1 MGLQLRLN
9 KFLAERLGVSRREA
23 DDLILAN
30 KITIDGK
37 PAVLGA
43 RIDESNKICYNNKTI
58 PFQTEYSY
66 LAFYKPVDYVCSRR
80 AQGKAPTLYE
90 LLPKKYRKLKTV
102 GRLDK
107 DSSGLILLTNDGDFA
122 FQMTHPKFRKTKV
135 YEVELDKLLEPL
147 HQQMISDHGV
157 MLDDGPSQFKV
168 LKDTSAKKA
177 SFEGGPEPGKARSSA
192 TTPVAD
198 HCRSRA
204 DGKLAFRV
212 EATHSGRPE
221 GSTGENDA
229 TRNGNI
235 FAKLAKSEE
244 ILDYIKNNQTVILDP
259 PRSGC
264 DYKLIDKLNEITP
277 AKIIY
282 LSCNPATQARD
293 IKLLLDNYQIEDIKA
308 FNFFPHTPH
317 IENLVIL
324 SRK

>member
-198 HCRSRA
+198 RPLGR
-204 DGKLAFRV
+204 
-212 EATHSGRPE
+212 GRPE
-221 GSTGENDA
+221 GSTGVVDA
-229 TRNGNI
+229 PRKRSFLADEASYTVVLTEGRNRQIRRTFAALRYTVTKLHRTQFGKYELGNL
-235 FAKLAKSEE
+235 K
-244 ILDYIKNNQTVILDP
+244 P
-259 PRSGC
+259 GG
-264 DYKLIDKLNEITP
+264 YKEF
-277 AKIIY
+277 KI
-282 LSCNPATQARD
+282 
-293 IKLLLDNYQIEDIKA
+293 
-308 FNFFPHTPH
+308 
-317 IENLVIL
+317 
-324 SRK
+324 

>member
-9 KFLAERLGVSRREA
+9 KFLAERLGISRREA

-198 HCRSRA
+198 RPLGR
-204 DGKLAFRV
+204 
-212 EATHSGRPE
+212 GRPE
-221 GSTGENDA
+221 GSTGVVDA
-229 TRNGNI
+229 PRKRSFLADEASYTVVLTEGRNRQIRRTFAALGYTVTKLHRTQFGKYELGNL
-235 FAKLAKSEE
+235 K
-244 ILDYIKNNQTVILDP
+244 P
-259 PRSGC
+259 GG
-264 DYKLIDKLNEITP
+264 YKEF
-277 AKIIY
+277 KI
-282 LSCNPATQARD
+282 
-293 IKLLLDNYQIEDIKA
+293 
-308 FNFFPHTPH
+308 
-317 IENLVIL
+317 
-324 SRK
+324 